1 MCSLGWVNRYKIFRF
16 FIVFIIRQD
25 HKYFHKSRN
34 KLIFTDPGK
43 NREKKL
49 YDKTVPLKHTQSL
62 FFLFLQMCQKC
73 PKSLKKIKTKARYEI
88 STFKLIL
95 KSCKKLLYE
104 IHFPKIGT
112 CSCFRRSKH
121 NSHFS
126 KKNILVIELE
136 IHLTVALL

>member
-1 MCSLGWVNRYKIFRF
+1 MMKQYPLNILYTV
-16 FIVFIIRQD
+16 
-25 HKYFHKSRN
+25 
-34 KLIFTDPGK
+34 LIFPIFANVSK
-43 NREKKL
+43 
-49 YDKTVPLKHTQSL
+49 
-62 FFLFLQMCQKC
+62 M
-73 PKSLKKIKTKARYEI
+73 PKVTKKIQTKARYEI

-136 IHLTVALL
+136 THLTVALL